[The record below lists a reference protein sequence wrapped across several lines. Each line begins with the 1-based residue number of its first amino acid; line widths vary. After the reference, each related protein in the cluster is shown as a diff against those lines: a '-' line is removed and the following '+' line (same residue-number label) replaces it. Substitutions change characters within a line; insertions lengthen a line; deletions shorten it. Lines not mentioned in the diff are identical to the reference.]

1 MTRSQCYVV
10 VVGGGTAGGMAEYEL
25 AHRGVDVLLL
35 EKERLPRYKTCAG
48 GIPLKKVQLLDLDL
62 SSACEMTVT
71 KGSCTYR
78 GTSPVLMFRRSR
90 GLHRDAREVRL
101 SDSQG
106 SYGGWSSCHG
116 RPRSQRAETHPDRV

>member
-1 MTRSQCYVV
+1 
-10 VVGGGTAGGMAEYEL
+10 MAEYEL

-48 GIPLKKVQLLDLDL
+48 GIPLKTVQLLDLDL

-78 GTSPVLMFRRSR
+78 GTSPVLMDFGEVVGCTVMREKFDYLILKGAMEAGPRVTDGQGVRELRRTPIGCR
-90 GLHRDAREVRL
+90 
-101 SDSQG
+101 
-106 SYGGWSSCHG
+106 
-116 RPRSQRAETHPDRV
+116 